1 MNKIINI
8 FTDGGARGNPGP
20 AAIGVYIEDEN
31 KKEIS
36 SFGKTIGSATNNV
49 AEYRAVVEA
58 LLWISN
64 NKDLVLGTASLNFYM
79 DSKLVCSQINRIFKI
94 KNDILKNY
102 LFQIRELEN
111 KIKMP
116 IHYNH
121 IPREKNVNADR
132 LVNMALDS
140 EFYLP

>member
-102 LFQIRELEN
+102 LFQIRAG
-111 KIKMP
+111 K
-116 IHYNH
+116 
-121 IPREKNVNADR
+121 
-132 LVNMALDS
+132 
-140 EFYLP
+140 